1 MDYVKKTLFLFLLS
15 TLFSFPALAQQS
27 LSDAFKASY
36 DSENAGNL
44 DQAIEA
50 LDAVYDSDS
59 YELNLRLGWL
69 HYQHGEM
76 EQSIHFYQ
84 RAVNLKPY
92 AIEPKLGL
100 AYPYSAMARWD
111 DIIDLYNEILE
122 TDPQNSLVNYRL
134 GLIYY
139 NRGEYERADFYI
151 QKTVNLYPFD
161 YDSLLLFAWNKLMM
175 QRTREAKVLF
185 EKVLLANPGDE
196 SAMTGLSLI
205 Q

>member
-1 MDYVKKTLFLFLLS
+1 MDSLKRAFLSILILA
-15 TLFSFPALAQQS
+15 LFSISAAAQQS
-27 LSDAFKASY
+27 LSEAFKTSY
-36 DSENAGNL
+36 ESESAGNL
-44 DQAIEA
+44 ETAIDA
-50 LDAVYDSDS
+50 LEGMYQPDS

-69 HYQHGEM
+69 HYQKGEM
-76 EQSIHFYQ
+76 DKSMVFYR

-100 AYPYSAMARWD
+100 AYPYSALARWD
-111 DIIDLYNEILE
+111 DVINLYESILE
-122 TDPQNSLVNYRL
+122 IDTQNSLVNYRL

-151 QKTVNLYPFD
+151 EKTVNLYPFD

-185 EKVLLANPGDE
+185 EKVLLASPGDE
-196 SAMTGLSLI
+196 SALNGLSLI

>member
-1 MDYVKKTLFLFLLS
+1 MDYVKQTLFLFLLC

-36 DSENAGNL
+36 ESENTGNL

-111 DIIDLYNEILE
+111 DIIELYNEILE

-151 QKTVNLYPFD
+151 EKTVNLYPFD

-185 EKVLLANPGDE
+185 EKVLLVKPGDE

>member
-1 MDYVKKTLFLFLLS
+1 MDYVKQTLFLFLLS

-76 EQSIHFYQ
+76 DQSIHFYQ

-151 QKTVNLYPFD
+151 EKTVNLYPFD

-175 QRTREAKVLF
+175 QRTREARVLF

>member
-1 MDYVKKTLFLFLLS
+1 MEYLKHAILS
-15 TLFSFPALAQQS
+15 IFILTSLSLPAFAQQS
-27 LSDAFKASY
+27 LSDAFNASY
-36 DSENAGNL
+36 ESENAGNL
-44 DQAIEA
+44 ETAIEV
-50 LDAVYDSDS
+50 LDSVYDAES

-69 HYQHGEM
+69 HYQKGDMDESM
-76 EQSIHFYQ
+76 IYYR

-100 AYPYSAMARWD
+100 AYPYSAMAMWD
-111 DIIDLYNEILE
+111 EIIELYEKILE

-139 NRGEYERADFYI
+139 NRGQYERADGYI
-151 QKTVNLYPFD
+151 EKTVNLYPFD

-196 SAMTGLSLI
+196 SALNGLSLI

>member
-1 MDYVKKTLFLFLLS
+1 MDSLKQAFLSILIL
-15 TLFSFPALAQQS
+15 TLFSISAAAQQS
-27 LSDAFKASY
+27 LSEAFKTSY
-36 DSENAGNL
+36 ESESAGNL
-44 DQAIEA
+44 ETAIDA
-50 LDAVYDSDS
+50 LDTMYEPDS

-69 HYQHGEM
+69 HYQKGEM
-76 EQSIHFYQ
+76 DKSMVFYR

-100 AYPYSAMARWD
+100 AYPYSALARWD
-111 DIIDLYNEILE
+111 DVINLYESILE
-122 TDPQNSLVNYRL
+122 IDTQNSLVNYRL

-151 QKTVNLYPFD
+151 EKTVNLYPFD

-185 EKVLLANPGDE
+185 EKVLLASPGDE
-196 SAMTGLSLI
+196 SALNGLSLI

>member
-1 MDYVKKTLFLFLLS
+1 MDYLKNAILS
-15 TLFSFPALAQQS
+15 IVILSMCSIPGFAQQS

-36 DSENAGNL
+36 ESENAGNL
-44 DQAIEA
+44 ETAIEA
-50 LDAVYDSDS
+50 LETMYDPDS

-69 HYQHGEM
+69 HYQKGEM
-76 EQSIHFYQ
+76 DESIVFYR

-92 AIEPKLGL
+92 AVEPKLGL
-100 AYPYSAMARWD
+100 VYPYSAMARWND
-111 DIIDLYNEILE
+111 VIELYERILE

-139 NRGEYERADFYI
+139 NRGQYERADSYI
-151 QKTVNLYPFD
+151 EKTVNLYPFD

-175 QRTREAKVLF
+175 QRTREAKILF

-196 SAMTGLSLI
+196 SALNGLSFI

>member
-1 MDYVKKTLFLFLLS
+1 MEYLKHAILS
-15 TLFSFPALAQQS
+15 ILILTSLSLPAFGQQS
-27 LSDAFKASY
+27 LSDAFNASY
-36 DSENAGNL
+36 QSENAGNL
-44 DQAIEA
+44 ETAIEV
-50 LDAVYDSDS
+50 LYSVYDAES

-69 HYQHGEM
+69 HYQKGDMDKSM
-76 EQSIHFYQ
+76 EYYR

-100 AYPYSAMARWD
+100 AYPYSAMAMWD
-111 DIIDLYNEILE
+111 EIIELYEEILE
-122 TDPQNSLVNYRL
+122 TDPQNSLINYRL

-139 NRGEYERADFYI
+139 NRGQYERADGYI
-151 QKTVNLYPFD
+151 EKTVNLYPFD

-196 SAMTGLSLI
+196 SALNGLSLI

>member
-1 MDYVKKTLFLFLLS
+1 MDYLKHAILSMLLL
-15 TLFSFPALAQQS
+15 TIFSISAIAQQS
-27 LSDAFKASY
+27 LSEAFKASY
-36 DSENAGNL
+36 ESENAGNIAA
-44 DQAIEA
+44 AIES
-50 LDAVYDSDS
+50 LKTMYKPDS

-69 HYQHGEM
+69 YYQKGDMDESM
-76 EQSIHFYQ
+76 VFYR

-100 AYPYSAMARWD
+100 AYPYSAMAMWD
-111 DIIDLYNEILE
+111 DVIDLYERILE

-139 NRGEYERADFYI
+139 NRGEYERADYYI
-151 QKTVNLYPFD
+151 EKTVNLYPFD

-175 QRTREAKVLF
+175 QRTREARVLF

-196 SAMTGLSLI
+196 SALNGLSLI

>member
-1 MDYVKKTLFLFLLS
+1 MDYVKQTLFLFLLS
-15 TLFSFPALAQQS
+15 TLLSFSVVAQQS
-27 LSDAFKASY
+27 LSNAFKTSY
-36 DSENAGNL
+36 ESENAGNL

-50 LDAVYDSDS
+50 LSSVYNADS

-76 EQSIHFYQ
+76 DESIHFYQ

-111 DIIDLYNEILE
+111 DIVDLYNDILE

-151 QKTVNLYPFD
+151 EKTVNLYPFD

-196 SAMTGLSLI
+196 SALNGLKLI

>member
-1 MDYVKKTLFLFLLS
+1 MDYLKHAILSMLL
-15 TLFSFPALAQQS
+15 LIIFSISAIAQQS
-27 LSDAFKASY
+27 LSEAFKASY
-36 DSENAGNL
+36 ESENAGNL
-44 DQAIEA
+44 EIAIEA
-50 LDAVYDSDS
+50 LETVYEPDS

-69 HYQHGEM
+69 HYQKGEM
-76 EQSIHFYQ
+76 DESMVFYR

-100 AYPYSAMARWD
+100 AYPYSAMAMWD
-111 DIIDLYNEILE
+111 DVIDLYNKILE

-139 NRGEYERADFYI
+139 NRGQYERADIYI
-151 QKTVNLYPFD
+151 EKTVNLYPFD

-196 SAMTGLSLI
+196 SALNGLSLI

>member
-1 MDYVKKTLFLFLLS
+1 MEYLKHAILS
-15 TLFSFPALAQQS
+15 IFILTSLSLPAFAQQS
-27 LSDAFKASY
+27 LSDAFNASY
-36 DSENAGNL
+36 ESENAGNL
-44 DQAIEA
+44 ETAIEV
-50 LDAVYDSDS
+50 LDSVYDAES

-69 HYQHGEM
+69 HYQKGEM
-76 EQSIHFYQ
+76 DESMIYYR

-100 AYPYSAMARWD
+100 AYPYSSMAMWD
-111 DIIDLYNEILE
+111 EIIELYDKILE

-139 NRGEYERADFYI
+139 NRGQYERADGYI
-151 QKTVNLYPFD
+151 EKTVNLYPFD

-196 SAMTGLSLI
+196 SAMNGLSLI

>member
-1 MDYVKKTLFLFLLS
+1 MEYLKHAILS
-15 TLFSFPALAQQS
+15 IFILTSLSLPAFAQQS
-27 LSDAFKASY
+27 LSDAFNASY
-36 DSENAGNL
+36 ESENAGNL
-44 DQAIEA
+44 ETAIEV
-50 LDAVYDSDS
+50 LDSVYDAES

-69 HYQHGEM
+69 HYQKGEM
-76 EQSIHFYQ
+76 DESMIYYR

-100 AYPYSAMARWD
+100 AYPYSSMAMWD
-111 DIIDLYNEILE
+111 EIIELYDKILE

-139 NRGEYERADFYI
+139 NRGQYERADGYI
-151 QKTVNLYPFD
+151 EKTINLYPFD

-196 SAMTGLSLI
+196 SALNGLSLI

>member
-1 MDYVKKTLFLFLLS
+1 MDYLKHAILS
-15 TLFSFPALAQQS
+15 MLILTTFSISAIAQQN
-27 LSDAFKASY
+27 LSETFQSSY
-36 DSENAGNL
+36 DSESAGNL
-44 DQAIEA
+44 NTAIES
-50 LDAVYDSDS
+50 LTAVYMSDS

-69 HYQHGEM
+69 YYQKGEM
-76 EQSIHFYQ
+76 DQSMVYY
-84 RAVNLKPY
+84 RLAVKLKPY

-100 AYPYSAMARWD
+100 VYPYSAMAMWD
-111 DIIDLYNEILE
+111 DVIDLYKKILE

-139 NRGEYERADFYI
+139 NRGQYENADSYI
-151 QKTVNLYPFD
+151 EKTVNLYPFD

-196 SAMTGLSLI
+196 SALNGLSLI

>member
-1 MDYVKKTLFLFLLS
+1 MEYLKHAILS
-15 TLFSFPALAQQS
+15 IFILTSLSLPAFAQQS
-27 LSDAFKASY
+27 LSDAFNASY
-36 DSENAGNL
+36 ESENAGNL
-44 DQAIEA
+44 ETAIEV
-50 LDAVYDSDS
+50 LDSVYDAES

-69 HYQHGEM
+69 HYQKGDMDE
-76 EQSIHFYQ
+76 SIVYYK
-84 RAVNLKPY
+84 RSVDLKPY

-100 AYPYSAMARWD
+100 AYPYSSMAMWD
-111 DIIDLYNEILE
+111 EIIELYDKILE

-139 NRGEYERADFYI
+139 NRGQYERADGYI
-151 QKTVNLYPFD
+151 EKTVNLYPFD

-196 SAMTGLSLI
+196 SAMNGLSLI

>member
-1 MDYVKKTLFLFLLS
+1 MDYVKQILFLFILSILL
-15 TLFSFPALAQQS
+15 SFPAVAQQS
-27 LSDAFKASY
+27 LSDAFKTSY
-36 DSENAGNL
+36 ESESAGNL

-50 LDAVYDSDS
+50 LDTVYDNDS

-76 EQSIHFYQ
+76 EESIQFYQ

-111 DIIDLYNEILE
+111 DIIELYNDILE

-151 QKTVNLYPFD
+151 EKTVNLYPFD

-185 EKVLLANPGDE
+185 EKVLLAKPGDE
-196 SAMTGLSLI
+196 SAMTGLRLI

>member
-1 MDYVKKTLFLFLLS
+1 MDYLKHAILS
-15 TLFSFPALAQQS
+15 ILILTQYSITAVAQQS

-36 DSENAGNL
+36 ESENAGNL
-44 DQAIEA
+44 ETAIEA
-50 LDAVYDSDS
+50 LEMMYEPDS

-69 HYQHGEM
+69 HYQKGEM
-76 EQSIHFYQ
+76 DESMVFYR

-92 AIEPKLGL
+92 AVEPKLGL
-100 AYPYSAMARWD
+100 AYPYSAMAFWD
-111 DIIDLYNEILE
+111 DVIELYERILE

-139 NRGEYERADFYI
+139 NRRQYERADSYI
-151 QKTVNLYPFD
+151 EKTVNLYPFD

-196 SAMTGLSLI
+196 SALNGLSLI

>member
-1 MDYVKKTLFLFLLS
+1 MDYLKHVILS
-15 TLFSFPALAQQS
+15 MLILTIFSISAIAQQS
-27 LSDAFKASY
+27 LSEAFKASY
-36 DSENAGNL
+36 ESEKAGKL
-44 DQAIEA
+44 EIAIEA
-50 LDAVYDSDS
+50 LETVYEPDS

-69 HYQHGEM
+69 YYQKGEM
-76 EQSIHFYQ
+76 DQSMVYYR

-100 AYPYSAMARWD
+100 AYPYSAMAMWD
-111 DIIDLYNEILE
+111 EVIDLYEKILE
-122 TDPQNSLVNYRL
+122 TNPQNSLVNYRL

-139 NRGEYERADFYI
+139 NRGQYERADSYI
-151 QKTVNLYPFD
+151 EKTVNLYPFD

-185 EKVLLANPGDE
+185 EKVLLANPDDE
-196 SAMTGLSLI
+196 SAINGLSLI

>member
-1 MDYVKKTLFLFLLS
+1 MDSLKRAFLSILILA
-15 TLFSFPALAQQS
+15 LFSISAAAQQS
-27 LSDAFKASY
+27 LSEAFKTSY
-36 DSENAGNL
+36 ESESAGNL
-44 DQAIEA
+44 ETAIDA
-50 LDAVYDSDS
+50 LEGMYKPDS

-69 HYQHGEM
+69 HYQKGEM
-76 EQSIHFYQ
+76 DKSMVFYR

-100 AYPYSAMARWD
+100 AYPYSALARWD
-111 DIIDLYNEILE
+111 DVINLYESILE
-122 TDPQNSLVNYRL
+122 IDTQNSLVNYRL

-151 QKTVNLYPFD
+151 EKTVNLYPFD

-185 EKVLLANPGDE
+185 EKVLLASPGDE
-196 SAMTGLSLI
+196 SALNGLSLI

>member
-1 MDYVKKTLFLFLLS
+1 MKLS
-15 TLFSFPALAQQS
+15 KPM
-27 LSDAFKASY
+27 Y
-36 DSENAGNL
+36 EP
-44 DQAIEA
+44 
-50 LDAVYDSDS
+50 DS

-69 HYQHGEM
+69 HYQKGEM
-76 EQSIHFYQ
+76 DQSMVFYR

-100 AYPYSAMARWD
+100 AYPYSAMAKWD
-111 DIIDLYNEILE
+111 DVIELYERILE

-139 NRGEYERADFYI
+139 NRGQYERADSYI
-151 QKTVNLYPFD
+151 EKTVNLYPFD

-196 SAMTGLSLI
+196 SALKRAEPYSIDKKMPARDKPRRHLHLIVFATHYLLTYEEYIQTSFSCSLM
-205 Q
+205 

>member
-1 MDYVKKTLFLFLLS
+1 MDYLKHAILSMLL
-15 TLFSFPALAQQS
+15 LIIFSISAIAQQS
-27 LSDAFKASY
+27 LSEAFKASY
-36 DSENAGNL
+36 ESENAGNL
-44 DQAIEA
+44 EIAIEA
-50 LDAVYDSDS
+50 LETVYEPDS

-69 HYQHGEM
+69 HYQKGEM
-76 EQSIHFYQ
+76 DESMVFYR

-100 AYPYSAMARWD
+100 AYPYSAMAMWD
-111 DIIDLYNEILE
+111 DVIELYENILE

-139 NRGEYERADFYI
+139 NRGQYERADIYI
-151 QKTVNLYPFD
+151 EKTVNLYPFD

-196 SAMTGLSLI
+196 SALNGLSLI